1 MRPFRFLA
9 SIAEPM
15 RRTAFVERV
24 RRAEAIGIDALVFP
38 DHLVEQAAPVPAMAT
53 VAAVSDRLRIG
64 SFVLNNDLRHP
75 AVLAHDL
82 ATLYLLSDGRL
93 EIAIGAGWNRPE
105 YEAIGIAYDA
115 VGERVDRLAEGV
127 AVLKGCFADGPFS
140 FEGRHYTIRD
150 HDGQPKP
157 VQRPHPPLLI
167 GGGGKRTLELAA
179 REAQIIGLA
188 PRAGRVGRGDPLS
201 LTWEATAEKIGWV
214 RAAAGER
221 FEALELNVY
230 PSSVE
235 PRLTDDAHAALREAA
250 DAIRGRSGV
259 ELTEQQLAR
268 SPHVFI
274 GSIERL
280 TEKLLELREGLG
292 ISSIMVGEVGELDP
306 LVERL
311 AGR

>member
-15 RRTAFVERV
+15 RRPAFVGRV

-38 DHLVEQAAPVPAMAT
+38 DHLVDQAAPVPAMAT
-53 VAAVSDRLRIG
+53 VAAISDRLRIG

-82 ATLYLLSDGRL
+82 ATLDLLSDGRL
-93 EIAIGAGWNRPE
+93 EIAIGAGWNRAE

-127 AVLKGCFADGPFS
+127 AVLKGCFADGPFT
-140 FEGRHYTIRD
+140 FDGRHYTIRH

-201 LTWEATAEKIGWV
+201 LTWEATAEKVGWV

-274 GSIERL
+274 GSIESL
-280 TEKLLELREGLG
+280 TEKMLELREGLG

>member
-1 MRPFRFLA
+1 MKPFRFLA
-9 SIAEPM
+9 SISEPM
-15 RRTAFVERV
+15 PRSAFAEAV

-53 VAAVSDRLRIG
+53 VAALSERLRIG

-82 ATLYLLSDGRL
+82 ATLDLLSDGRL

-105 YEAIGIAYDA
+105 YEAIGLAYDA
-115 VGERVDRLAEGV
+115 VRDRVDRLAEAV
-127 AVLKGCFADGPFS
+127 TVLKGCFAAGAFS
-140 FEGRHYTIRD
+140 FDGRHYTIHD
-150 HDGQPKP
+150 YDGQPKP
-157 VQRPHPPLLI
+157 VQRPHPPFLI
-167 GGGGKRTLELAA
+167 GGGGRRTLELAA
-179 REAQIIGLA
+179 REAQIVGLA
-188 PRAGRVGRGDPLS
+188 PRAGRAGRGDPLS
-201 LTWEATAEKIGWV
+201 LTWEATVEKVSWV
-214 RAAAGER
+214 REAAGDR
-221 FEALELNVY
+221 FQALELNVY

-259 ELTEQQLAR
+259 ELNEEQLAR

-274 GSIERL
+274 GSVESL
-280 TEKLLELREGLG
+280 TEKMLAMREELG

-311 AGR
+311 TGR

>member
-15 RRTAFVERV
+15 RRAAFVERV

-82 ATLYLLSDGRL
+82 ATLDLLSDGRL

-274 GSIERL
+274 GSIESL